1 MHLHEVEQHLI
12 EAFNSG
18 ALTRREYLEHA
29 GALHDI
35 DELME
40 RLASTNKQ
48 SLRALHQY
56 KPVIV
61 STQ

>member
-29 GALHDI
+29 GALHDL
-35 DELME
+35 DELMQ

-48 SLRALHQY
+48 ALHALHRC
-56 KPVIV
+56 KPTIV
-61 STQ
+61 ASQ